1 MIFEGD
7 EGFDMTFCQSG
18 MWGIAN
24 YFAFNASYSHNYR
37 HDLPNGQKQMF
48 VANVIM
54 GKEKIMPST
63 PSLRMPPLIEGSNLR
78 YDCVQGNTNGSD
90 VVMIYANKKAYPQ
103 FLITYV

>member
-24 YFAFNASYSHNYR
+24 YFAFNANYSDSFRHN
-37 HDLPNGQKQMF
+37 LLNGQKQMF

-63 PSLRMPPLIEGSNLR
+63 SSLRMPPLIDGSTLR
-78 YDCVQGNTNGSD
+78 YDCVQGNAGSD